1 MVRITRKL
9 SQELHQPRDI
19 DASAMGLSRCRL
31 AERLSCCD
39 GAGYRADVNGAVLVA
54 KLCDC
59 VTSCPSCFGQARRMK
74 NGVAVN
80 CREPSP
86 LRIANLL
93 TTAMIPS
100 RYGLARLDSFSNY
113 TGNGREMLAT
123 LKSWVRE
130 FRPRE
135 KRGFILGG
143 PVGVGKTYLLAAVAK
158 QLCARGFSVRFVD
171 FMQLLQEL
179 KAGYEANK
187 ADETLL
193 KPLYEVDVLVIDELG
208 KGRQTDWE
216 LFILDQ
222 LVMGRYNRNKTIIA
236 STNYD
241 LKPDTKRA
249 FGHNR
254 HLDQEDS
261 GSRFHLNQFE
271 SLESRVGERIYSR
284 FVEMCDLW
292 NVTGH
297 DYRKRFAQGVAMGR
311 DAEKRPTL

>member
-1 MVRITRKL
+1 
-9 SQELHQPRDI
+9 
-19 DASAMGLSRCRL
+19 
-31 AERLSCCD
+31 
-39 GAGYRADVNGAVLVA
+39 
-54 KLCDC
+54 
-59 VTSCPSCFGQARRMK
+59 MK

-100 RYGLARLDSFSNY
+100 RYGLARLDGFSNF

-123 LKSWVRE
+123 LKTWVRE

-143 PVGVGKTYLLAAVAK
+143 PVGVGKTYLLSAVAK
-158 QLCARGFSVRFVD
+158 NLCARGFSVRFVD

-187 ADETLL
+187 ADETVLR
-193 KPLYEVDVLVIDELG
+193 PLYEVDVLVIDELG

-254 HLDQEDS
+254 PLDQDDTV
-261 GSRFHLNQFE
+261 SRFHLNQFE

-284 FVEMCDLW
+284 LMETCHFWTVS
-292 NVTGH
+292 GH
-297 DYRKRFAQGVAMGR
+297 DYRKQFAQGLGAAR
-311 DAEKRPTL
+311 EQEKRPPL